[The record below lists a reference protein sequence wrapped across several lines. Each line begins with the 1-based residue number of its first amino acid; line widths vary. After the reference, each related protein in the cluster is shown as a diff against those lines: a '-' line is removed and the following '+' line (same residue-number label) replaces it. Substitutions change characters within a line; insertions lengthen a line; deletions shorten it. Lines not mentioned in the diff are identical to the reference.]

1 MGFFLVG
8 IFSIA
13 FSWFHFNIANNN
25 NNTHSA
31 HGIVNKCGF
40 QYPKIHQQSHF
51 YYKCILLHALRWDTN
66 VRLIQWLSAFRYNC
80 RNDYGLRDEENWM
93 NEREC
98 SNDMTDS
105 ISKKWF
111 SVYLCSFFIS
121 VWKVFIF
128 QFWYFTLVPVY
139 LMVSIDW
146 HILWHIWLSSLFS

>member
-1 MGFFLVG
+1 MSVWVFFVG
-8 IFSIA
+8 IVSIA

-31 HGIVNKCGF
+31 HGIVNKCEF

-66 VRLIQWLSAFRYNC
+66 VRLIQWLNAFRYNC

-105 ISKKWF
+105 ISKKMILSLF
-111 SVYLCSFFIS
+111 VFILHFGLKSVYFSIL
-121 VWKVFIF
+121 IF
-128 QFWYFTLVPVY
+128 YFGA
-139 LMVSIDW
+139 S
-146 HILWHIWLSSLFS
+146 LSHG